1 MKYLIFSI
9 SLLFIAIS
17 PASAQSETKSF
28 DVGGIKVIFKPS
40 EKNIINVRMYYRGGV
55 SNYPASKAGI
65 ENLTLDA
72 ATKCGTKKY
81 SAEAMRDSSDK
92 YDILMNGASTYD
104 YGYIQINSIP
114 KYFNQAWDMFTEAVV
129 DPLFEPAALELMKSK
144 KITIAKD
151 ALSTPYPG
159 LNELQMRNAFANTPY
174 AINPNGDEGT
184 ISKFTST
191 DLKSYYSGLL
201 NKNRIFI
208 VVVGKITKEDLVEK
222 IIASF
227 GNIAM
232 LPYLPPDY
240 TPPVW
245 NNSRLVSQPRE
256 LATNYVSAIMN
267 SPGLTSIDYV
277 PFRLGISG
285 LSGNIIAT
293 LNREMHLS
301 YSQGANSIALRMP
314 YAEMYVSTTRPR
326 EAMAVMLGKLKDI
339 QTGQMD
345 DEWLERIKNS
355 YITASYINDQSASA
369 ITNSLGEAEI
379 LGGWQYAED
388 LPKLV
393 MMATTDQVNRALQS
407 YILGIRWYYLGN
419 TDTIEGFRPP
429 VY

>member
-1 MKYLIFSI
+1 MKHLIFSI

-17 PASAQSETKSF
+17 QASTQAETKSF
-28 DVGGIKVIFKPS
+28 DVDGIKVIFKPS
-40 EKNIINVRMYYRGGV
+40 AKNIVNVRIYYRGGV
-55 SNYPASKAGI
+55 SNYLASKAGI
-65 ENLTLDA
+65 ENLALDA

-104 YGYIQINSIP
+104 YGYIQMNSIP

-129 DPLFEPAALELMKSK
+129 DPLFEPNALELLKSK
-144 KITIAKD
+144 KITIVKV
-151 ALSTPYPG
+151 ALPPPYPG
-159 LNELQMRNAFANTPY
+159 LNDMQMRSAFANTPY
-174 AINPNGDEGT
+174 AINPGGDEEKIG
-184 ISKFTST
+184 KFTST

-201 NKNRIFI
+201 NKKRIFI
-208 VVVGKITKEDLVEK
+208 VVVGKITKEELTEK

-227 GNIAM
+227 GNIASM
-232 LPYLPPDY
+232 PYSPPDY

-245 NNSRLVSQPRE
+245 NNSKLVSEQRD

-267 SPGLTSIDYV
+267 SPELTSIDYV
-277 PFRLGISG
+277 PYKLGISG
-285 LSGNIIAT
+285 LSGNINAT

-314 YAEMYVSTTRPR
+314 YANMYVSTTRPR
-326 EAMAVMLGKLKDI
+326 EAMAVMLEKLKNI
-339 QTGQMD
+339 QAGQMD

-355 YITASYINDQSASA
+355 YITASYIDDQSASD
-369 ITNSLGEAEI
+369 ITSRLGEAEV
-379 LGGWQYAED
+379 LGGWQYADD

-393 MMATTDQVNRALQS
+393 MMATTAQVNRALQS
-407 YILGIRWYYLGN
+407 YIFGIRWYYLGN
-419 TDTIEGFRPP
+419 TDTIEGFKPP